1 MNCNCVNPKPKCSE
15 VNGITIVII
24 PESLGDDSQDSIYAP
39 TVGAYK
45 NTVVKYLA
53 NGYVY
58 VYDKDGAYTMIGD
71 SDAVDITVDQIL
83 DVKSKNAIANQ
94 AVSKA
99 LAKLAETVATDYAEL
114 SGKTADLDERLTT
127 LDGSLAKVA
136 KTGDYRDLTNKPV
149 VDTELSTASRNA
161 VENRAITTA
170 INAEKA
176 ARESADAGIRSD
188 VTTIDTAINK
198 DVITDIKV
206 DPTPSTTLV
215 NLDATKTNIKTST
228 STTSSFPLPVA
239 SSTQAGVINSATYD
253 SIRDAIQLE
262 QAVVHGAVAI
272 TGMPMNPTQQE
283 ITDAWK
289 VATGLTELVNRAE
302 VYDVSH
308 NKVWTYYQNDNTWH
322 ATSNTTQVT
331 VQQFTNSSLGT
342 IQGSTINGQ
351 IYAETNGT
359 GSVNGWDTLTA
370 TVASSK
376 SKLDTIEQG
385 AEVNVQADW
394 NQTTTTADDYIKNK
408 PDLSAVATS
417 GSYSDLT
424 DKPIDSNTDVG
435 NNLNPMFVKD
445 GVLTASVGNVGTKY
459 KPIYMS
465 NGVLTAS
472 DATVGDSKTPVYM
485 NAGTIT
491 AMDELANVAFSG
503 DYNDLINTP
512 GGGADI
518 DTTILRKLE
527 PNGDDTEIENGEDL
541 NDATYR
547 QIGTYYCKTDA
558 TAAQVTNAPTAKAF
572 KLETFSNKPVA
583 KSDIET
589 TAGITLIQRFSDN
602 DGKEYFR
609 TLTAETAGNFTY
621 TAWKMYVDGSVGTDA
636 IADDAITAAKIKDGE
651 VNTAEIADSAVTT
664 GKIANSAVTTGKIA
678 DGAVTSAK
686 ITTPIKKTA
695 TSSWIKAR
703 DNALV
708 VNTNPSTTGS
718 WAPVVDVKSK
728 TGDWSIGVLDNSDAL
743 RFSWATDANY
753 ASNTN
758 TSKAYYLSTD
768 GTNNFV
774 PNMSLAADKS
784 IATAKL
790 ADSAVTNA
798 KLASSAVKPGNVDWS
813 SMVTSITSPSALFDS
828 QTVSVASVQA
838 FVIGKLFILQ
848 RLVFNNHNVPYTETG
863 QLVATL
869 KSAYRPTGSNVRIP
883 VQMSSDLKWNIIGIV
898 GTDGKI
904 TESASNSAITSKQSF
919 YASTCWR
926 IA

>member
-24 PESLGDDSQDSIYAP
+24 PESLGDDSQNSIYAP

-45 NTVVKYLA
+45 NAVVKYLA

-71 SDAVDITVDQIL
+71 SDAVDIEVDQIL
-83 DVKSKNAIANQ
+83 DVKSKNAVANQ

-99 LAKLAETVATDYAEL
+99 LVKLTETVAKDYAEL
-114 SGKTADLDERLTT
+114 SGKTAELDEKIET

-136 KTGDYRDLTNKPV
+136 KTGDYKDLLNKPV
-149 VDTELSTASRNA
+149 VDTALSTASKNA

-198 DVITDIKV
+198 DVVTDIKV

-239 SSTQAGVINSATYD
+239 SSTQAGVINSATYN

-289 VATGLTELVNRAE
+289 NATGLTELINRAE

-308 NKVWTYYQNDNTWH
+308 NKVWAYYQNDNTWH

-342 IQGSTINGQ
+342 IQGSTIDGQ

-370 TVASSK
+370 TVSSSK

-408 PDLSAVATS
+408 PNLATVATS
-417 GSYSDLT
+417 GSYDDLT

-435 NNLNPMFVKD
+435 NNVNPIFVKD
-445 GVLTASVGNVGTKY
+445 GILTASTGNVGNKF
-459 KPIYMS
+459 KPIYMA
-465 NGVLTAS
+465 NGNITAS

-485 NAGTIT
+485 NAGTVT

-512 GGGADI
+512 GGGGGADI
-518 DTTILRKLE
+518 DTTIIRKLE

-541 NDATYR
+541 NYATYR

-558 TAAQVTNAPTAKAF
+558 IAAQVTNAPTTKAF
-572 KLETFSNKPVA
+572 VLETFSNKPIA
-583 KSDIET
+583 SADIEAT
-589 TAGITLIQRFSDN
+589 NGVTLHQKVTDT
-602 DGKEYFR
+602 DGTEFVR
-609 TLTAETAGNFTY
+609 TLTAAVAGNFTY
-621 TAWKMYVDGSVGTDA
+621 SEWKKNATIGATEELNLDELAYIESEGDIPASAPWIVTSD
-636 IADDAITAAKIKDGE
+636 IT
-651 VNTAEIADSAVTT
+651 
-664 GKIANSAVTTGKIA
+664 
-678 DGAVTSAK
+678 DGAVTADK
-686 ITTPIKKTA
+686 LDWTTSPLNSIKSLEAAFHYVGRVYSGAA
-695 TSSWIKAR
+695 TSFSFEVEDAAKYCYIIVTTKSSNDGTACGVFFIR
-703 DNALV
+703 KGASAILDIATNISGTRACSISG
-708 VNTNPSTTGS
+708 NTITVTGL
-718 WAPVVDVKSK
+718 
-728 TGDWSIGVLDNSDAL
+728 T
-743 RFSWATDANY
+743 NY
-753 ASNTN
+753 AYN
-758 TSKAYYLSTD
+758 YIYRV
-768 GTNNFV
+768 G
-774 PNMSLAADKS
+774 
-784 IATAKL
+784 
-790 ADSAVTNA
+790 DSA
-798 KLASSAVKPGNVDWS
+798 
-813 SMVTSITSPSALFDS
+813 
-828 QTVSVASVQA
+828 
-838 FVIGKLFILQ
+838 
-848 RLVFNNHNVPYTETG
+848 
-863 QLVATL
+863 
-869 KSAYRPTGSNVRIP
+869 
-883 VQMSSDLKWNIIGIV
+883 
-898 GTDGKI
+898 
-904 TESASNSAITSKQSF
+904 
-919 YASTCWR
+919 
-926 IA
+926 